1 MTRILVIRLGALGD
15 FCNSFPAFAAI
26 RAHHTGDQVTLLTT
40 APFVALALESPWF
53 DQVRVDRRPGWLDL
67 PGLWRLRSQLRGFAM
82 VYDLQTSGRSSK
94 YFLLAGR
101 PPWSGIAAGCAF
113 PDRNPGRGALPT
125 VARQRAQLE
134 QACVP
139 PCAPDLSWLAGRGPD
154 VSAPYALL
162 VPGTSA
168 AHGGAKQWPLD
179 RFAALARALAARGV
193 TPVIAGAAAD
203 AADAAAILAACPGAI
218 DLTGRTDLPG
228 LAGLA
233 HRAALAV
240 GGDTGPIHLAGM
252 MGCRTIAL
260 FSRFSDP
267 ANATPEGPCTVL
279 RADRLAD
286 LSLAAVAAALPS
298 L

>member
-1 MTRILVIRLGALGD
+1 MSRVLVIRLGALGD

-26 RAHHTGDQVTLLTT
+26 RAHHTGDRITVLTT

-53 DQVRVDRRPGWLDL
+53 DQVRVDARPSWLNVA
-67 PGLWRLRSQLRGFAM
+67 GLWRLRGQLRGFDL
-82 VYDLQTSGRSSK
+82 VYDLQTSRRSSK

-101 PPWSGIAAGCAF
+101 PRWSGIAAGCAF
-113 PDRNPGRGALPT
+113 PDLNPRRGALPT
-125 VARQRAQLE
+125 VARQRSQLE
-134 QACVP
+134 QAGV
-139 PCAPDLSWLAGRGPD
+139 AAALPDFSWLAGRGPK
-154 VSAPYALL
+154 VAPPYALL

-168 AHGGAKQWPLD
+168 AHGGAKQWPLA
-179 RFAALARALAARGV
+179 RFAALAGVLAARGV
-193 TPVIAGAAAD
+193 TPVVAGAP
-203 AADAAAILAACPGAI
+203 ADAAAAAGILAACPGAI
-218 DLTGRTDLPG
+218 DLTGQTDLPG

-233 HRAALAV
+233 QRAVLAV

-267 ANATPEGPCTVL
+267 VNATPEGPCTVL
-279 RADRLAD
+279 RAESLAD
-286 LSLAAVAAALPS
+286 LNLAAVADALPS